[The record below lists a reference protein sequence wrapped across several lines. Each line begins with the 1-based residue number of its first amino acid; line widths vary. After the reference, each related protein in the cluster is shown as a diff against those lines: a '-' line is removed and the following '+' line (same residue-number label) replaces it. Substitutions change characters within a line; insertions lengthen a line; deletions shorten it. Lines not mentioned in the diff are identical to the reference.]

1 MVISSVYFL
10 YYELKNWNFKKILF
24 FTLGLIIGLI
34 IMISKPLTENEGIV
48 FVFFCGLVS
57 VCGMTLPGLSGSF
70 LLLLLGNYTLLLVD
84 SVNAI
89 YFSISDIIRLDFDFI
104 SDPYRTK
111 LLKLAAIFTL
121 GSITGLIFFSNVLSF
136 VLRKYHQNTI
146 ATIIGFIGGSL
157 GVIWPWRKKVYKNDE
172 LGEIVFNS
180 IGKPEIAYYEYVL
193 PNIKSTDFWLL
204 SLFIILGVIFVSLLE
219 RYGIKKRG

>member
-1 MVISSVYFL
+1 M
-10 YYELKNWNFKKILF
+10 
-24 FTLGLIIGLI
+24 
-34 IMISKPLTENEGIV
+34 
-48 FVFFCGLVS
+48 
-57 VCGMTLPGLSGSF
+57 
-70 LLLLLGNYTLLLVD
+70 
-84 SVNAI
+84 
-89 YFSISDIIRLDFDFI
+89 
-104 SDPYRTK
+104 
-111 LLKLAAIFTL
+111 
-121 GSITGLIFFSNVLSF
+121 
-136 VLRKYHQNTI
+136 LRKYHQNTI
-146 ATIIGFIGGSL
+146 ATIIGFVGGSL

>member
-1 MVISSVYFL
+1 
-10 YYELKNWNFKKILF
+10 
-24 FTLGLIIGLI
+24 
-34 IMISKPLTENEGIV
+34 MISKPLTENEGIV

-121 GSITGLIFFSNVLSF
+121 GSITGLIFFL
-136 VLRKYHQNTI
+136 
-146 ATIIGFIGGSL
+146 
-157 GVIWPWRKKVYKNDE
+157 
-172 LGEIVFNS
+172 
-180 IGKPEIAYYEYVL
+180 
-193 PNIKSTDFWLL
+193 
-204 SLFIILGVIFVSLLE
+204 IF
-219 RYGIKKRG
+219 